1 VPALVVLTT
10 VGTEEEASSIARELV
25 CRRQAACVNVLA
37 GVKST
42 YRWQE
47 KVCRDSEFLLVI
59 KTLDSEYPEVERT
72 IRELHSYELPEIL
85 AFEATRGEASF
96 LGWIASSLD
105 KSKGTCKNS
114 DDELEDPPISL
125 DETNY

>member
-10 VGTEEEASSIARELV
+10 VGNEEEADAIARELV
-25 CRRQAACVNVLA
+25 CRRHAACVNVLS

-59 KTLDSEYPEVERT
+59 KTLDSEYAEVERA
-72 IRELHSYELPEIL
+72 IRQLHSYELPEIL
-85 AFEATRGEASF
+85 AFEASHGEDNF
-96 LGWIASSLD
+96 LAWIASSLD
-105 KSKGTCKNS
+105 KSKGSCKDS
-114 DDELEDPPISL
+114 DDQLEDPPISL

>member
-1 VPALVVLTT
+1 MPALVVLTT
-10 VGTEEEASSIARELV
+10 VGNEEEANAIARELV
-25 CRRQAACVNVLA
+25 CRRHAACVNVLP

-42 YRWQE
+42 YRWQD
-47 KVCRDSEFLLVI
+47 KVCRDSEYLLVI
-59 KTLDSEYPEVERT
+59 KTLDTEYPEVERA

-85 AFEATRGEASF
+85 AFEASRGEASF
-96 LGWIASSLD
+96 LGWIAAALD
-105 KSKGTCKNS
+105 KSKGPCLNS

>member
-1 VPALVVLTT
+1 MPALIVLTT
-10 VGTEEEASSIARELV
+10 VGNEEEANAIARELV
-25 CRRQAACVNVLA
+25 CRRLAACVNVLP

-47 KVCRDSEFLLVI
+47 KVCRDSEYLLMI
-59 KTLDSEYPEVERT
+59 KTLDSEYPEVERA

-85 AFEATRGEASF
+85 AFEASRGEPGF
-96 LGWIASSLD
+96 LGWIAAALD
-105 KSKGTCKNS
+105 KSKGPCLDS
-114 DDELEDPPISL
+114 DDQLEDPPISL